1 MRFTL
6 CSLAVAISLAGTQ
19 SLAQD
24 VLGPVNPADYT
35 GAITMGSAINAKARK
50 GANFRGT
57 GFSERYVR
65 EQCAGLPV
73 DRARYGPANRRVVR
87 WTRICRSA
95 RLLR

>member
-1 MRFTL
+1 MRLLAFPIAL
-6 CSLAVAISLAGTQ
+6 AASLLSTDAF
-19 SLAQD
+19 AQD

-35 GAITMGSAINAKARK
+35 GAITMGSAINANARK
-50 GANFRGT
+50 GENFRGT

-65 EQCAGLPV
+65 SQCAALPAE
-73 DRARYGPANRRVVR
+73 RARYGATYRSVVR

>member
-1 MRFTL
+1 MRFAIR
-6 CSLAVAISLAGTQ
+6 SLALVISVASTQ
-19 SLAQD
+19 ALAQD

-35 GAITMGSAINAKARK
+35 GAITMGSAINASSKK

-65 EQCAGLPV
+65 EQCAGLST
-73 DRARYGPANRRVVR
+73 DRARYGSTNRRVVR